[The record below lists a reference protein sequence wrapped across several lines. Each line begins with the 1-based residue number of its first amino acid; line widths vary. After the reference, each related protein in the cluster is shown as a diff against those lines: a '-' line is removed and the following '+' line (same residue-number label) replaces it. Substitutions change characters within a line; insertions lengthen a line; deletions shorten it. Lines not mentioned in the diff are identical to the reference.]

1 MFIKKERKLHPSSLA
16 SAFGLDSTGQ
26 MITWA
31 PRMIQQVP
39 NLVAQKAKQALK
51 HADRALKC
59 VFSLWKPQVE
69 ALATLL
75 LTLYKS
81 FQADQG
87 QEQEQDVDSD
97 VDSDVDQLLATIVRS
112 LEEKIVSAVN
122 GKKMFASLVP
132 RVSQ

>member
-97 VDSDVDQLLATIVRS
+97 VDQLLATIVRS